1 MDFFHDL
8 AKISKQE
15 LLDSNIK
22 VPIDWDDYDMVLNY
36 LEMSKRWFDCSIPYK
51 VVYSKELLQKLPLLT
66 FAEQTAI
73 KDIEKCLSEC
83 KPITDYMSKLIRK
96 TEMNKSDFF
105 LKNWDIYHLHLEK
118 ITAIKTRFTMPNL
131 LFFQQKGNI
140 VHFIDVRKHPTGS
153 EWFVKDLLE
162 IVYNNWPWL
171 FIYLKGVKPT
181 INIPDAEIH
190 ELTKNVVTI
199 IDFHDG
205 ALMPTTAGVTSSGH
219 SSMSVRKADRYF
231 NGLKES
237 EKWLIENENA
247 LRKSIYK
254 QLKIKITEPLDY
266 ELIIENRW
274 FVAYEKKYKVKIKLF
289 KVN

>member
-22 VPIDWDDYDMVLNY
+22 VPSDWDDYDMVLNY
-36 LEMSKRWFDCSIPYK
+36 LEMSKRWFYCSIPYK

-66 FAEQTAI
+66 FTEQTAI

-171 FIYLKGVKPT
+171 FVYLKGVKPS
-181 INIPDAEIH
+181 INISDSDVY
-190 ELTKNVVTI
+190 ELTKSAVTI

-205 ALMPTTAGVTSSGH
+205 ALMPTTLGVAASGH
-219 SSMSVRKADRYF
+219 SSRSVQKANHYF
-231 NGLKES
+231 NSLKKCEQELIDK
-237 EKWLIENENA
+237 EKEIC
-247 LRKSIYK
+247 KSAYK
-254 QLKIKITEPLDY
+254 EHKIKATTPLDY
-266 ELIIENRW
+266 ELIIEKNW
-274 FVAYEKKYKVKIKLF
+274 FVAYEKTYKIKIKLF
-289 KVN
+289 KVD